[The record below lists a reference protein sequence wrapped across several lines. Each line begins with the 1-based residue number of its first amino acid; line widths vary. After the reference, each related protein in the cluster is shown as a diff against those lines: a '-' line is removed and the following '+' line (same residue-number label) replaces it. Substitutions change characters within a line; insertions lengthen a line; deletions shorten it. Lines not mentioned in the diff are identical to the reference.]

1 MDTALVW
8 FRRDL
13 RLQDNPALRAAVEQG
28 YRVLPLYISSQPT
41 ESPTAADWWQHH
53 ALTDLSADIAAN
65 GGELCLQMGDPVDV
79 LQALADSLNVKAIY
93 WNRRYSPSDIELD
106 TALKAHFKQQDLP
119 VQTFNG
125 SLLNEPWQVLNKTD
139 KPYRVFTPYWKACV
153 QRGLPHASANPAQ
166 KIDWQLA
173 ETATLDQLKLLPTIN
188 WDSEFYS
195 HWQPNRAAGL
205 ALLQDFLHS
214 TVHHYDTDRDR
225 PDLLGT
231 TRLSPYLQSG
241 LIGVREVVSAVE
253 EETALQSTR
262 SSEGNRSF
270 TLGCEKLLSELGWRE
285 FSYALLFHNPD
296 CTHQP
301 LQPKFA
307 HFPWQK
313 DDKLLSI
320 WQKGQTGYPIVD
332 AGMRELWHTGW
343 MHNRVRMIVASF
355 LVKHLMQPWQEGA
368 AWFMQTL
375 LDADL
380 ASNTQG
386 WQWTAGCGADASPFF
401 RVFNPV
407 SQGKKFDPHGDYVRR
422 WIPELKDVPL
432 KQLHEPW
439 LMTAAQQT
447 SSGCNIGQQYPRPI
461 VELAAGRQRALD
473 AWKSLAE

>member
-1 MDTALVW
+1 
-8 FRRDL
+8 
-13 RLQDNPALRAAVEQG
+13 
-28 YRVLPLYISSQPT
+28 
-41 ESPTAADWWQHH
+41 
-53 ALTDLSADIAAN
+53 
-65 GGELCLQMGDPVDV
+65 
-79 LQALADSLNVKAIY
+79 
-93 WNRRYSPSDIELD
+93 
-106 TALKAHFKQQDLP
+106 
-119 VQTFNG
+119 
-125 SLLNEPWQVLNKTD
+125 
-139 KPYRVFTPYWKACV
+139 
-153 QRGLPHASANPAQ
+153 
-166 KIDWQLA
+166 
-173 ETATLDQLKLLPTIN
+173 
-188 WDSEFYS
+188 
-195 HWQPNRAAGL
+195 
-205 ALLQDFLHS
+205 
-214 TVHHYDTDRDR
+214 
-225 PDLLGT
+225 
-231 TRLSPYLQSG
+231 
-241 LIGVREVVSAVE
+241 VREVVSAVE
-253 EETALQSTR
+253 EETVLQSTR

-320 WQKGQTGYPIVD
+320 WQKGRTGYPIVD

-447 SSGCNIGQQYPRPI
+447 SSGCNIGQQYPQPI